1 MPGLHQANK
10 SVCRL
15 LPAQSGAG
23 GERGAVMKRTCV
35 EAVLLAAGYS
45 SRMGELKPLLPLG
58 GTTVIRRQVEM
69 LQSVADRIIVVTGYR
84 GEEVEHHLS
93 GSGAYIVQ
101 NPRFGEGMFTS
112 VKAGIRSLKPKTDAF
127 LILPVDYP
135 LVTGRMI
142 RQLLK
147 VYEGSRD
154 CLVAYPSYRMR
165 KGHPPVISAS
175 CTRQILAYDG
185 ELGLKGA
192 LKAFDGFACYME
204 TEDMR
209 CVMDM
214 DTPADYRKIL
224 AALAVG

>member
-1 MPGLHQANK
+1 MIVK
-10 SVCRL
+10 R
-15 LPAQSGAG
+15 SG
-23 GERGAVMKRTCV
+23 V

-58 GTTVIRRQVEM
+58 KTTVIRRQVEM

-84 GEEVEHHLS
+84 GGRRWSAICPEA
-93 GSGAYIVQ
+93 GAYIVQ
-101 NPRFGEGMFTS
+101 NPRFAEGMFTS
-112 VKAGIRSLKPKTDAF
+112 VKAGIRGLRPDTGAF

-147 VYEGSRD
+147 VYQGNQD

-165 KGHPPVISAS
+165 KGHPPVICAS
-175 CTRQILAYDG
+175 CKEQILAYDG
-185 ELGLKGA
+185 DLGLKGA
-192 LKAFDGFACYME
+192 LRAFDGAACYME

>member
-1 MPGLHQANK
+1 MIVK
-10 SVCRL
+10 
-15 LPAQSGAG
+15 QSG
-23 GERGAVMKRTCV
+23 V

-58 GTTVIRRQVEM
+58 KTTVIRRQVEM

-84 GEEVEHHLS
+84 GEEVERHLS

-101 NPRFGEGMFTS
+101 NPRFAEGMFTS
-112 VKAGIRSLKPKTDAF
+112 VKAGIRGLRPETGAF

-147 VYEGSRD
+147 VYQGNQD

-165 KGHPPVISAS
+165 KGHPPVICAS
-175 CTRQILAYDG
+175 CKEQILAYDG
-185 ELGLKGA
+185 DLGLKGA
-192 LKAFDGFACYME
+192 LRAFDGAACYME

>member
-1 MPGLHQANK
+1 M
-10 SVCRL
+10 R
-15 LPAQSGAG
+15 GAG
-23 GERGAVMKRTCV
+23 RGGGAIVKRTCV

-58 GTTVIRRQVEM
+58 ETTVIRRQVEM

-84 GEEVEHHLS
+84 GEEVERHLN

-112 VKAGIRSLKPKTDAF
+112 VKAGIRALRPETGAF

-147 VYEGSRD
+147 VYEAGGD

-175 CTRQILAYDG
+175 CIGQILDYNG
-185 ELGLKGA
+185 EMGLKGA
-192 LKAFDGFACYME
+192 LKAFDGAARYME

-224 AALAVG
+224 AALAAG